1 MKSNCKKTTAEN
13 LITDV
18 GIKLKQLCESN
29 NSQVSSFE

>member
-1 MKSNCKKTTAEN
+1 MRVIEN